1 VHDMCM
7 QIPSVIFGKVAQPVR
22 DRSFVPAQVEVRE
35 QVVLQ
40 CLLTHSK
47 SFLGLNM
54 FSVGIFQ

>member
-1 VHDMCM
+1 M